1 MMCKIYEI
9 PNLDVIDKPD
19 NPDDPDIPY
28 GIDKAARGRLNI
40 V

>member
-9 PNLDVIDKPD
+9 PKLDVKDKPD
-19 NPDDPDIPY
+19 NPDDPDVTY

>member
-19 NPDDPDIPY
+19 NHDDPDIPY

>member
-1 MMCKIYEI
+1 MYSHIKGI

>member
-9 PNLDVIDKPD
+9 PDLDVKDNPD
-19 NPDDPDIPY
+19 NPDDPDVTY

>member
-9 PNLDVIDKPD
+9 PNLDVKD
-19 NPDDPDIPY
+19 NPDDPDVTY

>member
-1 MMCKIYEI
+1 MMCKIYDI
-9 PNLDVIDKPD
+9 PDLDVKDKPY
-19 NPDDPDIPY
+19 NPDDPDITY

>member
-9 PNLDVIDKPD
+9 PNLDVKDK
-19 NPDDPDIPY
+19 PDDPDDPDVPY
-28 GIDKAARGRLNI
+28 SMDKAVRGRLNI

>member
-1 MMCKIYEI
+1 MMFKIYEI
-9 PNLDVIDKPD
+9 PNLDVKDKPD
-19 NPDDPDIPY
+19 NPDDPDVTY

>member
-9 PNLDVIDKPD
+9 PHLYVKDKPD
-19 NPDDPDIPY
+19 NPDDPDVTY

>member
-9 PNLDVIDKPD
+9 PNLDVKDKSD
-19 NPDDPDIPY
+19 NPDDPNIPY